1 MCKENM
7 YFCQKYCFEM
17 KNETTITP
25 FVQKDSFV
33 EETKIRKIWHD
44 DEWYFSVVDVIE
56 VLTDSKNPSVYW
68 SALKKRETESFTK
81 CKRFNLP
88 RANGKN
94 YPSDCANTE
103 GVLRIVMSVP
113 SPKAEPFKLWL
124 AALGKQA
131 IDEAENPELL
141 TERQAEIYRAKGY
154 PEEWIARRV
163 QTIDIRNQLTAEW
176 KNRGVKEGHEY
187 SILTATIAKGTFGL
201 TPSEHAQFKGL
212 EKENL
217 RDHMTG
223 FELILTALSEE
234 ATRFITVRDDAQGFN
249 ENYDASVMGGHIGKT
264 ARQNL
269 ERQLGEPVISK
280 ENHLK
285 VLKEDTTKELPN
297 EKTE

>member
-1 MCKENM
+1 
-7 YFCQKYCFEM
+7 M

-25 FVQKDSFV
+25 FVQEDSFG

-44 DEWYFSVVDVIE
+44 DQWFFSVVDVIGI
-56 VLTDSKNPSVYW
+56 LTDSKDPRNYWKVLKNREKELVTICNQLKLPS
-68 SALKKRETESFTK
+68 SDGKKYKT
-81 CKRFNLP
+81 
-88 RANGKN
+88 
-94 YPSDCANTE
+94 DCANTE
-103 GVLRIVMSVP
+103 GVLRILMSVP

-154 PEEWIARRV
+154 PEEWIVRRV

-269 ERQLGEPVISK
+269 EKQLGESVISK
-280 ENHLK
+280 ENYLK
-285 VLKEDTTKELPN
+285 SLKEDKTNELSDG
-297 EKTE
+297 KTD

>member
-1 MCKENM
+1 M

-17 KNETTITP
+17 NNETTII
-25 FVQKDSFV
+25 SFDDH
-33 EETKIRKIWHD
+33 KIRKIWHD
-44 DEWYFSVVDVIE
+44 DQWYFSVVDVID

-68 SALKKRETESFTK
+68 SALKKRENESFTF
-81 CKRFNLP
+81 CKRLNIP

-94 YPSDCANTE
+94 YPTDCANTE

-113 SPKAEPFKLWL
+113 SPKAEPLKLWL
-124 AALGKQA
+124 AQTGAER
-131 IDEAENPELL
+131 IEETENPELAY
-141 TERQAEIYRAKGY
+141 ERMKELYLAKGY
-154 PEEWIARRV
+154 SEKWIKERL
-163 QTIDIRNQLTAEW
+163 QTIATRKQLTDEW
-176 KNRGVKEGHEY
+176 KNRGVKEGQEY

-201 TPSEHAQFKGL
+201 TPSEHAKYKDL

-234 ATRFITVRDDAQGFN
+234 ATRFLTVRDDAQGFN
-249 ENYDASVMGGHIGKT
+249 ENLDAAALGGHIGGT

-269 ERQLGEPVISK
+269 ERQLGESVVSK

-285 VLKEDTTKELPN
+285 KLGDRKTNELPEN
-297 EKTE
+297 TEGV